1 MKNIFFGLCMLAGF
15 VILLG
20 TAGSSDLG
28 LIEFKTIVVQGLIG
42 LGISGVGYLGLRLT
56 GADF

>member
-15 VILLG
+15 VIILG

-28 LIEFKTIVVQGLIG
+28 LIDFKAILVQGLIG
-42 LGISGVGYLGLRLT
+42 LGVMGVGYFGLRLT